1 MVKGAT
7 RTALGRRRAG
17 AWPGAGGER
26 LAQRL
31 LFSVTLNVPLAPF
44 EVLVTLAFALSLPL
58 EASALGHR
66 VGAPA
71 EPLGL
76 GRVHGAT
83 AREPAEEAD
92 LAHAIRT
99 TGCSSTDLAEMPS

>member
-1 MVKGAT
+1 VIADDEFIVPWK
-7 RTALGRRRAG
+7 RP
-17 AWPGAGGER
+17 PGIAPDP
-26 LAQRL
+26 
-31 LFSVTLNVPLAPF
+31 LNVPLAPF